1 MHSIQ
6 PAFRLLFV
14 VFLLSGC
21 GKSSPNGQQNSAA
34 IEFGKPFALANGQ
47 SAQTPDKGLT
57 IHFDKVSGDSRC
69 PAGADCIWAG
79 SAKVDFTLTTKDT
92 AATVTLYSLQE
103 SDARPRIITF
113 DGYYVKLAEVKPE
126 KPASDDIPQDK
137 YVVSLVVKDLR
148 VE

>member
-1 MHSIQ
+1 MHPIHT
-6 PAFRLLFV
+6 AFRLLFV

-21 GKSSPNGQQNSAA
+21 GKSSPNGQQNGTT

-47 SAQTPDKGLT
+47 GAETSDKGLT

-69 PAGADCIWAG
+69 PEGADCIWAG

-92 AATVTLYSLQE
+92 TAKVTLYSLQE
-103 SDARPRIITF
+103 SDNKPRIITF

-126 KPASDDIPQDK
+126 KPASDDIPQEK
-137 YVVSLVVKDLR
+137 YVVSLVVKNLR
-148 VE
+148 EE